1 MALARIYR
9 PPKSAMQS
17 GRANTKAWVLEFERE
32 AKPAPDPLTGWPGSP
47 DTRAQVRMRFT
58 TREAAEAYAKRY
70 GIAFEVVPE
79 RPVRAKPKAYADNFR

>member
-1 MALARIYR
+1 MPLARIYR

-47 DTRAQVRMRFT
+47 DTRAQVRMRFSS
-58 TREAAEAYAKRY
+58 REEAEAYARRY
-70 GIAFEVVPE
+70 NIAYEVLPE
-79 RPVRAKPKAYADNFR
+79 GPVRTAPKAYADNFR